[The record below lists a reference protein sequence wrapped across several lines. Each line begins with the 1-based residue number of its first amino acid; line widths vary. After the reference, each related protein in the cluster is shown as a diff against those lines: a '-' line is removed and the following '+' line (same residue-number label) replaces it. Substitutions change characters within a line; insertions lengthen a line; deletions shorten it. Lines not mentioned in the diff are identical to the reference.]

1 MAVVSGH
8 KAELKEQLPEQT
20 EFDILE
26 DASLSANQCI
36 IETEDKMIDC
46 SLDVQLQNLQEKL
59 FGLPSDAPCAEAVST
74 ADGSWKRT
82 FTGGSS
88 CTAVCPVGSKVY
100 FGAADSAQVL
110 SARI

>member
-1 MAVVSGH
+1 MTFTFYDRIGEEYTVQMYLCLLYTSVSGH

-59 FGLPSDAPCAEAVST
+59 HTLA
-74 ADGSWKRT
+74 
-82 FTGGSS
+82 
-88 CTAVCPVGSKVY
+88 
-100 FGAADSAQVL
+100 L
-110 SARI
+110 

>member
-1 MAVVSGH
+1 MCQDI
-8 KAELKEQLPEQT
+8 KRLPEQT

-59 FGLPSDAPCAEAVST
+59 HTLA
-74 ADGSWKRT
+74 
-82 FTGGSS
+82 
-88 CTAVCPVGSKVY
+88 
-100 FGAADSAQVL
+100 L
-110 SARI
+110 